1 MLFRSM
7 GMPNK
12 PAKAEERAW
21 QVGGAGAGA
30 GDLGATLGLAPGLCQ
45 NFES

>member
-1 MLFRSM
+1 MDRTETETW
-7 GMPNK
+7 
-12 PAKAEERAW
+12 AVE
-21 QVGGAGAGA
+21 VGGAGAGA